1 MRAVALRTRMAPHI
15 VMKGNLKLLM
25 DRLPRRAA
33 KGRGGRGEPEAG
45 EPEIPGSRS
54 TPKRAGF
61 PRDGWIGRNG
71 HEAGSTTSDHART
84 ILQ

>member
-15 VMKGNLKLLM
+15 VMKGNLKLFM

-45 EPEIPGSRS
+45 EPEIPGG
-54 TPKRAGF
+54 A
-61 PRDGWIGRNG
+61 IN
-71 HEAGSTTSDHART
+71 A
-84 ILQ
+84 